1 MERYVC
7 IHGHFYQPPRENPWL
22 EEVELQDSAYPFHD
36 WNTRINEECYRQNA
50 ASRILSSDRKIINIV
65 NNYSNI
71 SFNFGPTLLSW
82 LEYHAPDVYEN
93 IIEADRKSR
102 EQFSGHGSAIAQAY
116 NHMILPLANTRD
128 KHTQVIWGIWDF
140 EHRFGRKPEGMWLP
154 EAAVNI
160 ETLEVLADHEIRFT
174 ILSPNQARKVRKTGI
189 GRWADVTQKNLD
201 TTMPYVCF
209 LPSGKSIVLFF
220 YNGIVANDVAY
231 GGLLHSGKDLA
242 DRLIQSFTNNNNPA
256 QLVHIATDG
265 ESFGHHHRYGDMALA
280 YCLHYIRTNNLAKV
294 TVYSE
299 YLEKFPPTHEVQIN
313 ENTSWSCAHGIERWR
328 SNCGCSMD
336 KSTSGKQQWR
346 GPLRNAMDWLRDR
359 CIENF
364 EKEMIKY
371 CPDPW
376 KVRND
381 YIKVILDRSEGNVED
396 FITQAAGKELDQ
408 EDKIKFLK
416 LMEMQR
422 MAMLMFSSDG
432 WFFDKITGIETLQV
446 LEYAAR
452 AMQLY
457 HEIAKTDVLDQFKA
471 IIVNAPASGPNNINN
486 GRDVYVKYVEPVRID
501 LNRVAAHL
509 ALSSVF
515 LESMDQEQE
524 QEIYCYIAE
533 MLDYKDA
540 RAGIQKLATG
550 KLLIRSNIVLEHY
563 QVDFA
568 TLYLGSH
575 NLFTTISSPIPEE
588 NFQQIRKELD
598 TEFYDGRINEVMRQI
613 NLKFGGNNYTI
624 WHLFKDEQRRLVHDL
639 LSDTWDEAERSFRH
653 IYEQNY
659 SIMLMLRNMNMN
671 LPKVLAAPAEFIINQ
686 DLCREIEAEEINV
699 DRLKELTDEAERLS
713 LQLDKATLKFEA
725 SAKINNSFEMFEQAR
740 DDINLLQTIVSALKI
755 LKSIVPDMDLQLA
768 QNLLF
773 TIAKEKYPEMKEKAN
788 SGIGTRDSGLEKTS
802 HEPRVASDKNKA
814 AKWVELFEQVADH
827 LGIVI

>member
-1 MERYVC
+1 MERYIC

-36 WNTRINEECYRQNA
+36 WNMRINEECYRQNA
-50 ASRILSSDRKIINIV
+50 ASRILGSDRKIIDIV

-71 SFNFGPTLLSW
+71 SFNFGPTLFSW
-82 LEYHAPDVYEN
+82 LESHAPDVYER
-93 IIEADRKSR
+93 ILEADRKSIER
-102 EQFSGHGSAIAQAY
+102 FSGHGSAIAQAY
-116 NHMILPLANTRD
+116 NHIILPLANTRD
-128 KHTQVIWGIWDF
+128 KHSQVLWGIQDF
-140 EHRFGRKPEGMWLP
+140 EHRFRRKPEGMWLP
-154 EAAVNI
+154 ETAVNI
-160 ETLEVLADHEIRFT
+160 ETLEVLAEHEIRFT
-174 ILSPNQARKVRKTGI
+174 ILSPSQARKVRKIGV
-189 GRWADVTQKNLD
+189 GRWTDVTQKNLD

-209 LPSGKSIVLFF
+209 LPSGKSVVLFF
-220 YNGIVANDVAY
+220 YNGAVANDVAY
-231 GGLLHSGKDLA
+231 GGLLHSGKDFA
-242 DRLIQSFTNNNNPA
+242 DRLMQSFTNNNNPA

-280 YCLHYIRTNNLAKV
+280 YCLHYIKTNNLAKV

-328 SNCGCSMD
+328 SNCGCSME

-346 GPLRNAMDWLRDR
+346 GPLRNVMDWLRDR
-359 CIENF
+359 CIEKY
-364 EKEMIKY
+364 EKEMEKY

-376 KVRND
+376 QVRDD
-381 YIKVILDRSEGNVED
+381 YIKVILDRTEDNVNDFIEVNTHGNVS
-396 FITQAAGKELDQ
+396 LQ
-408 EDKIKFLK
+408 EDKVRFLK
-416 LMEMQR
+416 LLEMQR

-432 WFFDKITGIETLQV
+432 WFFDTITGIEAIQV

-457 HEIAKTDVLDQFKA
+457 HEIAKIDILDDFKA
-471 IIVNAPASGPNNINN
+471 IIVNAPASGTNINN

-515 LESMDQEQE
+515 LESVDEE
-524 QEIYCYIAE
+524 QEIYCYTVD
-533 MLDYKDA
+533 MRDYKDG

-550 KLLIRSNIVLEHY
+550 KLHIRSNIVMENY
-563 QVDFA
+563 DVDFA

-575 NLFTTISSPIPEE
+575 NLFTTITSPMPEE
-588 NFQQIRKELD
+588 DFLQIRKDLD
-598 TEFYDGRINEVMRQI
+598 TKFYEGRLNEVMRQI
-613 NLKFGGNNYTI
+613 NLKFGGTNYTI
-624 WHLFKDEQRRLVHDL
+624 WHLFKDEQRRLVYDL
-639 LSDTWDEAERSFRH
+639 LSDTWEETERSFRH

-671 LPKVLAAPAEFIINQ
+671 LPKALSAPAEFIINQ
-686 DLCREIEAEEINV
+686 DLCREIEAEEINI

-740 DDINLLQTIVSALKI
+740 DDLELLQTIASALKI

-773 TIAKEKYPEMKEKAN
+773 TIAKEKYPEMKEKAA
-788 SGIGTRDSGLEKTS
+788 TKDE
-802 HEPRVASDKNKA
+802 KA
-814 AKWVELFEQVADH
+814 AKWVELFEHVSEH